1 MFGINNLQTQTA
13 NLIREGVVS
22 EVLYDKHACRVTFPD
37 KNNLVSAELPVLTG
51 AAFKNKSYN
60 LPDIGERVVVLMAGN
75 AGTSGAGYVVG
86 GLYTGENPPSET
98 ANNYALKFSD
108 EAEVRYKRADKS
120 DKTSAFKMTFADK
133 TEMLYECGG
142 KQFEFCLKFSDG
154 CQISYNNNAEFEIKF
169 KDGATITHARG
180 DLEIDVKGEINIT
193 ASGDVNIK
201 GANIHLN

>member
-51 AAFKNKSYN
+51 ATFKNKSYN

-86 GLYTGENPPSET
+86 GLYTGENPPSE
-98 ANNYALKFSD
+98 AQNNYALKFSD
-108 EAEVRYKRADKS
+108 EAEVRYKRADKN

-133 TEMLYECGG
+133 TEMLYECGNN
-142 KQFEFCLKFSDG
+142 QFEFCLKFSDG